1 MEIKL
6 DEIELLTILQGLEAL
21 YDNSKELK
29 NIIYCDEQEYL
40 MDVKEMRKLH
50 NKLLI
55 QAQNE
60 GYLEKDVSLIYK

>member
-21 YDNSKELK
+21 YDDSKEIK
-29 NIIYCDEQEYL
+29 NIIYCDEKEYL

>member
-21 YDNSKELK
+21 YDDSKELK

-60 GYLEKDVSLIYK
+60 GYLEKNVSLI

>member
-6 DEIELLTILQGLEAL
+6 DETELLTILQGLEAL
-21 YDNSKELK
+21 YDDSKELK

-40 MDVKEMRKLH
+40 IDVKEMRKLH

-60 GYLEKDVSLIYK
+60 GYLEKDVSLI